1 MGGGFPARERQLYGP
16 ESLTHAP
23 RPLSNAGYATPT
35 ESIGHP
41 PFGAPREVF
50 GVAVERWRPPALDG
64 SDPRR

>member
-50 GVAVERWRPPALDG
+50 GVAVVR
-64 SDPRR
+64 